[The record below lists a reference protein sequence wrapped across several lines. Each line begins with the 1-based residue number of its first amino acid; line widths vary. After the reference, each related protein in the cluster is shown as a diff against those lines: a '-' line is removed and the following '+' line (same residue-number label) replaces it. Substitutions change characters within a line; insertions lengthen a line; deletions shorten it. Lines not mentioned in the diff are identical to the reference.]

1 MKRRPG
7 VPALALA
14 HVVAGAMVVAAAQAL
29 DEPPGPPAAAELVLG
44 QAGLVSPG
52 HTKVVALRPSA
63 APSLEAAL
71 RGVAPWRIAP
81 GGLVVLRLAEGTY
94 VHARPLRIEHP
105 DGVRLHIV
113 GDTQRPDKV
122 RLAWPEKTD
131 GIQVGAGAVL
141 GRLDG
146 VTLSRWTPSGNDNGA
161 SDNACGLLAE
171 NAGVLNAGPAV
182 VVDGFYYGVQARY
195 GGVVRAGG
203 VTVRRTGDAGFF
215 AYNGGHIEARGS
227 RAEHGSDAR
236 LALGSGYVAEYG
248 GSIDA
253 TGSQATGQ
261 ALAGFTA
268 LSNGAILADGT
279 RAEGNTRHGYYA
291 STNGVIVAHRSS
303 SAGSKE
309 QAVLANEGG
318 RITGSVQPR

>member
-1 MKRRPG
+1 M
-7 VPALALA
+7 VAFALFGAAAL
-14 HVVAGAMVVAAAQAL
+14 AAAQPVEA
-29 DEPPGPPAAAELVLG
+29 PAAAGPSVADEPALG
-44 QAGLVSPG
+44 QAGLIPPGRTMLVPLSPS
-52 HTKVVALRPSA
+52 V
-63 APSLEAAL
+63 APSLGAAL
-71 RGVAPWRIAP
+71 RGMARWRIAP
-81 GGLVVLRLAEGTY
+81 GASVVLRLSDGTY
-94 VHARPLRIEHP
+94 ANPQTVRIDHP
-105 DGVRLHIV
+105 DGARIHIV
-113 GDTQRPDKV
+113 GNTERPDKV
-122 RLAWPEKTD
+122 RLVWPEKTD
-131 GIQVGAGAVL
+131 GIHVGSTAVL

-146 VTLSRWTPSGNDNGA
+146 VTLSRWTVGGNDNGA

-182 VVDGFYYGVQARY
+182 VVEGFYYGVQARY

-227 RAEHGSDAR
+227 RAEQGSDAR

-253 TGSQATGQ
+253 TDAQATGN

-268 LSNGAILADGT
+268 LSGGTVLAHGS
-279 RAEGNTRHGYYA
+279 RAEGNGRHGYYA

-303 SAGSKE
+303 SAGSKD
-309 QAVLANEGG
+309 AAAHANEGG
-318 RITGSVQPR
+318 RIIGPVVSR